1 MLSSDTTAV
10 RFQAGGSRKRPVRAN
25 TSIEEQEIRV
35 AVEAWGRK
43 RFGDVRVIHE
53 LALGERRIDMVFVC
67 RDDIVGVEI
76 KGPKDSLSD
85 GRLPEQLREF
95 NFYLPEVW
103 LAVAPRW
110 LKHTDV
116 KRRRNLLLPT
126 ENGIEVV
133 KDKGNGKF
141 RPERDE
147 YFCSR
152 LIELLWVEEA
162 ARIAQRTDVIP
173 GVTLTREPV
182 WKVKRHAGADALRP
196 RDRQAGLHRIARP
209 AAGRPR
215 QRPADACWIPLTR
228 PAQTGRSP
236 CTVTRKPERVCGQ

>member
-1 MLSSDTTAV
+1 
-10 RFQAGGSRKRPVRAN
+10 VRAN
-25 TSIEEQEIRV
+25 TSLEEQAIRA

-53 LALGERRIDMVFVC
+53 LALGERRIDMVFVG

-76 KGPKDSLSD
+76 KGPRDSLSD
-85 GRLPEQLREF
+85 GRLAEQLREF

-110 LKHTDV
+110 LKHAHV
-116 KRRRNLLLPT
+116 RHQQNLLLPT
-126 ENGIEVV
+126 ERDIEIV
-133 KDKGNGKF
+133 KDKGDGKF

-147 YFCSR
+147 FFCSR

-173 GVTLTREPV
+173 GVALTREPT
-182 WKVKRHAGADALRP
+182 WKVKRMLARMLSGHEIVKQVCIELR
-196 RDRQAGLHRIARP
+196 ARP
-209 AAGRPR
+209 LVGRGSDR
-215 QRPADACWIPLTR
+215 AMR
-228 PAQTGRSP
+228 
-236 CTVTRKPERVCGQ
+236 

>member
-1 MLSSDTTAV
+1 VLSSDSSAV
-10 RFQAGGSRKRPVRAN
+10 VSSQSGRARKHPARAN
-25 TSIEEQEIRV
+25 TSAEEQEIRV

-53 LALGERRIDMVFVC
+53 FALGERRIDMVFVG

-76 KGPKDSLSD
+76 KGPRDSLSD
-85 GRLPEQLREF
+85 GRLPNQLREF

-110 LKHTDV
+110 LKHRHV
-116 KRRRNLLLPT
+116 RRQRNLLLPM
-126 ENGIEVV
+126 ESGIEVA
-133 KDKGNGKF
+133 KDKGDGKF

-147 YFCSR
+147 FFCSR

-173 GVTLTREPV
+173 GVTPTREPT
-182 WKVKRHAGADALRP
+182 WKVKRMLARMLSGHEIVKQVCIELR
-196 RDRQAGLHRIARP
+196 ARP
-209 AAGRPR
+209 LVGLGSDRAMR
-215 QRPADACWIPLTR
+215 
-228 PAQTGRSP
+228 
-236 CTVTRKPERVCGQ
+236 

>member
-1 MLSSDTTAV
+1 VLSPDTTAV
-10 RFQAGGSRKRPVRAN
+10 VSKSAGSRKRPVRAN
-25 TSIEEQEIRV
+25 TSIEEQEIRI
-35 AVEAWGRK
+35 AVEAWGRN

-53 LALGERRIDMVFVC
+53 LALGDRRIDMVFVC

-85 GRLPEQLREF
+85 GRLGEQLREF

-126 ENGIEVV
+126 ESGIEVV
-133 KDKGNGKF
+133 KDKGDGKF

-152 LIELLWVEEA
+152 MIELLWVEEA

-182 WKVKRHAGADALRP
+182 WKVKRMLARMLSGHEIVKQVCLELR
-196 RDRQAGLHRIARP
+196 ARP
-209 AAGRPR
+209 LVGLGSDRPMR
-215 QRPADACWIPLTR
+215 ALSR
-228 PAQTGRSP
+228 
-236 CTVTRKPERVCGQ
+236 

>member
-1 MLSSDTTAV
+1 
-10 RFQAGGSRKRPVRAN
+10 VRAN
-25 TSIEEQEIRV
+25 TSLEEQAIRA

-53 LALGERRIDMVFVC
+53 LALGERRIDMVFVG

-76 KGPKDSLSD
+76 KGPRDSLSD
-85 GRLPEQLREF
+85 GRLAEQLREF

-110 LKHTDV
+110 LRHAHV
-116 KRRRNLLLPT
+116 RHQQNLLLPT
-126 ENGIEVV
+126 ERDIEIV
-133 KDKGNGKF
+133 KDKGDGKF

-147 YFCSR
+147 FFCSR

-173 GVTLTREPV
+173 GVALTREPT
-182 WKVKRHAGADALRP
+182 WKVKRMLARMLSGHEIVKQVCIELR
-196 RDRQAGLHRIARP
+196 ARP
-209 AAGRPR
+209 LVGRGSDR
-215 QRPADACWIPLTR
+215 AMR
-228 PAQTGRSP
+228 
-236 CTVTRKPERVCGQ
+236 